1 MPKDLQFSPFT
12 GNVFK
17 RAELPPIKPSI
28 VDNRPQYGSLPDG
41 APVPNRQTKYLSP
54 RFEPTNITTNADVI
68 RVQTAI
74 RNAESGDVQ
83 ELYRF
88 YRDVLLSDD
97 HIQSC
102 FNTRKLA
109 LLAQTLNILP
119 ADKNNADDVALAK
132 ALLQAKDDCENWNQ
146 GMLAL
151 MDSNGF
157 WPVSVVERLY
167 KQAGEPR
174 LGAPR
179 LQYTLK
185 KFVHVNP
192 QLHCFSWAY
201 LTGGVGLGIGSAIQI
216 ANSGTEKS
224 QSPYNIDLEQWEP
237 YFKLWPIDAAGRIV
251 YDVTNA
257 SYLDPQRHI
266 VHRGHL
272 MQSFRDNW
280 GGPGRAILMWWLFR
294 NLGREWFAR
303 GMERVGTPFPVGYT
317 DASDPVAVGLLREA
331 FDLAKSIGGLVV
343 DESSRI
349 ELKEA
354 MVAGMAQG
362 YETFYNMCNDAIAFH
377 ITGLRESQKAKGLNA
392 GQSNMSENVREDV
405 RMFDQMMLGETCVRQ
420 IAIPFRDINGLK
432 GNVKFV
438 WGGLSDDDAVK
449 FSTLIVNMGQG
460 GLEVAD
466 ESLPL
471 VNERTGIV
479 WQKKAVLPP
488 ANPPLQSG
496 KLKAESGNEDDNEE
510 KLETLAARVAGKIGN
525 RQLQIGN
532 LMWLSAGSPP
542 ATTPVDE
549 VVAKHSTALAQAF
562 RGSLA
567 PVRQIIMSSTSRADA
582 EHKLRTFFADWNPDR
597 IANILEEAMQVC
609 AAKGAVKAKDEAK

>member
-1 MPKDLQFSPFT
+1 MKQIKIFGVPVVSI
-12 GNVFK
+12 GNVDNK
-17 RAELPPIKPSI
+17 PI
-28 VDNRPQYGSLPDG
+28 YGSLPDDSK
-41 APVPNRQTKYLSP
+41 VPGKQTKYLSP
-54 RFEPTNITTNADVI
+54 RFEPTNITTNADVL
-68 RVQTAI
+68 RVQEAI
-74 RNAESGDVQ
+74 RQAEAGDVQ
-83 ELYRF
+83 QLYRF
-88 YRDVLLSDD
+88 YRDVMLSDD
-97 HIQSC
+97 HVQSC

-119 ADKNNADDVALAK
+119 ADKNNPDDNLLAK
-132 ALLQAKDDCENWNQ
+132 ALIQAKEDCENWNA

-167 KQAGEPR
+167 KPAQEKAESGKRKAENGIP
-174 LGAPR
+174 A

-201 LTGGVGLGIGSAIQI
+201 LTGGVGLGVGSAIQI
-216 ANSGTEKS
+216 AQSGTEKTG
-224 QSPYNIDLEQWEP
+224 SPYNIDLEQWEP

-251 YDVTNA
+251 YDVTTA
-257 SYLDPQRHI
+257 CYLDPQRHI

-272 MQSFRDNW
+272 LQSFRDNW
-280 GGPGRAILMWWLFR
+280 GGPARAILLWWLFR

-317 DASDPVAVGLLREA
+317 DANDPVAVALLREA

-362 YETFYNMCNDAIAFH
+362 YETFYSMCNDAIAFH

-405 RMFDQMMLGETCVRQ
+405 RMFDQMMLGDTCVRQ

-449 FSTLIVNMGQG
+449 FSELLLNMGQA

-466 ESLPL
+466 DSLPL
-471 VNERTGIV
+471 VNERTGIT
-479 WQKKAVLPP
+479 WQKKAVAPP
-488 ANPPLQSG
+488 PG
-496 KLKAESGNEDDNEE
+496 KSED
-510 KLETLAARVAGKIGN
+510 
-525 RQLQIGN
+525 GN
-532 LMWLSAGSPP
+532 LKPEPDDDEPATLSARRLTWLSAAAKP
-542 ATTPVDE
+542 AASPVDE

-567 PVRQIIMSSTSRADA
+567 PVRQIILSSSSRADA
-582 EHKLRTFFADWNPDR
+582 EHKLRTFFADWNPDK
-597 IANILEEAMQVC
+597 IAAILEEAMQVC
-609 AAKGAVKAKDEAK
+609 AAKGAAEAVKK